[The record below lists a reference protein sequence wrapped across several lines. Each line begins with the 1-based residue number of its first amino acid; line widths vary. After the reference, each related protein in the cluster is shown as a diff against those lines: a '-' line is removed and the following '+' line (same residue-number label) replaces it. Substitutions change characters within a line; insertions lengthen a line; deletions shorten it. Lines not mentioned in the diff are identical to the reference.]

1 MANEFNLLEKYE
13 WLGEFWPKNEA
24 EKFPGILRYSPQE
37 GITVSALVNS
47 GRRHNYCEKTLYGYC
62 QETGYLTL
70 YGCFV
75 KSEGTSNLV
84 TNSPTLYASYAIMGG
99 QFPTTDSFESCQ
111 FELAGLDEFCY
122 PQGFKLQNKF
132 TSKSICEAETSD
144 AKIFLAK
151 IAKGRMIGK
160 GELSSLII
168 LDEENDDF
176 EKELNSFTEELMEKH
191 NVSFINSKS
200 DISHVLRIENKG
212 SLSREGILKYMFSL
226 KQLFSLLLLRPTCL
240 KNISLTYR
248 NDEDKI
254 VSCQMLYSLLIP
266 EREIR
271 QLDRDVNYHSMK
283 VNVNNIKDSFQK
295 IFSEWDKLVHDKT
308 DIILNTLSSH
318 IGGDYNTVQH
328 TVTFISCLEQWYHKY
343 EESNESKY
351 DCVVNR
357 YGTNS
362 LKDFIIEKAPL
373 KAKNGDTVGQLLSNI
388 RGIVLHPNGA
398 RKYTAKNDE
407 ILDHSSFANTSE
419 AIFIILLRAIFTKL
433 GVSKESID
441 KFGTEAEPVLCTHHN
456 IDV

>member
-13 WLGEFWPKNEA
+13 WLGEFWSTNEA

-47 GRRHNYCEKTLYGYC
+47 GKRHAYCEKTLYGYC

-75 KSEGTSNLV
+75 KSEGTSNFV
-84 TNSPTLYASYAIMGG
+84 TNSPTLYASYAITRGH
-99 QFPTTDSFESCQ
+99 FSARDSFESCQ
-111 FELAGLDEFCY
+111 FELTGLDEFCY
-122 PQGFKLQNKF
+122 PQGFKLRNKF

-160 GELSSLII
+160 GEISSLIL
-168 LDEENDDF
+168 LDEENDEF
-176 EKELNSFTEELMEKH
+176 EKELNSCTAELMEKH
-191 NVSFINSKS
+191 NLGSITSKS

-226 KQLFSLLLLRPTCL
+226 KQLFSLLLLRPTCV
-240 KNISLTYR
+240 KNISLTCR

-254 VSCQMLYSLLIP
+254 INYQMLYSLLIP

-271 QLDRDVNYHSMK
+271 KLDKDINHRFMK
-283 VNVNNIKDSFQK
+283 VTVNNIKDSFQGV
-295 IFSEWDKLVHDKT
+295 FSEWDKMVHDKT
-308 DIILNTLSSH
+308 DIILNTLSTH

-343 EESNESKY
+343 EESSESKY
-351 DCVVNR
+351 DCIFNR

-373 KAKNGDTVGQLLSNI
+373 KSKEGDTVGQLLSNI

-398 RKYTAKNDE
+398 RKYTAKNEE

-433 GVSKESID
+433 GVAKESID
-441 KFGTEAEPVLCTHHN
+441 KLGTESEPVLCTHQN
-456 IDV
+456 VDV